1 LTAIATATFV
11 RRNASGPLP
20 EMQVDITTLHG
31 RPDGRHIRWKGAKT
45 IPFRCAISDAH
56 FEHRTAGCRKEYVVR
71 NGRFLMNTFV
81 EQNAAPITL
90 VLNAVTPKD

>member
-45 IPFRCAISDAH
+45 IPCHCAISDAH
-56 FEHRTAGCRKEYVVR
+56 FEHQDSRVPEGVRRPKWAIPDEYLRRTERRAHHTGAER
-71 NGRFLMNTFV
+71 GD
-81 EQNAAPITL
+81 A
-90 VLNAVTPKD
+90 

>member
-1 LTAIATATFV
+1 MAVRMDVTADGKALKPSPAIALFPT
-11 RRNASGPLP
+11 R
-20 EMQVDITTLHG
+20 
-31 RPDGRHIRWKGAKT
+31 
-45 IPFRCAISDAH
+45 ISS
-56 FEHRTAGCRKEYVVR
+56 TGQQGEYVVR